1 MSRLHQSTCR
11 SEHVSRTS
19 NLYPDT
25 VSVSIEGSLVRLNT
39 SLLSSPNPR
48 IQVRY
53 RKGPRDTPCRTVC
66 AIVLHRKTKTNTN
79 SNPDPNRYRRR
90 CPDPNARIDY
100 RSLYI
105 TWQQRPFAIA
115 GYHQPMNLRKYRT
128 FGLSSSIQVAR
139 PAYMLTAHRRH
150 NYYSFMSRSTCIPL
164 YPATDGRQ
172 TGDNFVVDTR
182 NMLTATSGYNLY
194 LATCVLV

>member
-1 MSRLHQSTCR
+1 MICTRLTSRKASSEWTARVAGTRWTRSFHGTFPGADSNCGLSGTLDDAVDAVQSLNPSLIVGLMSRLHQSTCR

-53 RKGPRDTPCRTVC
+53 RKGPRDTPCRTIC

-105 TWQQRPFAIA
+105 TWQ
-115 GYHQPMNLRKYRT
+115 
-128 FGLSSSIQVAR
+128 
-139 PAYMLTAHRRH
+139 
-150 NYYSFMSRSTCIPL
+150 
-164 YPATDGRQ
+164 
-172 TGDNFVVDTR
+172 
-182 NMLTATSGYNLY
+182 
-194 LATCVLV
+194 